1 MSLPLRVPILK
12 NLLSLKIVKIRRF
25 FFVQYFCYRVQEDTD
40 SHLHGDTLLLIGGY
54 VLVLSYMSLV
64 LGNVT
69 RMNIKVHIIYRLE
82 FIIRK

>member
-1 MSLPLRVPILK
+1 MSLPLCVPVLK

-25 FFVQYFCYRVQEDTD
+25 FLVQYFCYRFQEDTD
-40 SHLHGDTLLLIGGY
+40 SHLYGDTLLLIGGY
-54 VLVLSYMSLV
+54 VLVISYMSLV

-82 FIIRK
+82 LIIRK